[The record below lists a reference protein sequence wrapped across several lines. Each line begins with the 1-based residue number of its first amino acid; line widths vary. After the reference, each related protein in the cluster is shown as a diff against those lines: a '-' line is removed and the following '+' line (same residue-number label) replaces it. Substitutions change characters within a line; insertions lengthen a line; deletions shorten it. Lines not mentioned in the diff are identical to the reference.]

1 MPMGMLVQ
9 LASSQVN
16 TSSNP
21 RGRRSRSRSRS
32 RTPAPAPEL
41 SHLPHSPVHST
52 GRQEQAG
59 GKEEGALLVQVVSIC
74 GGRGRVAQ
82 RQRGADV
89 RSSHKCCA
97 WCGAVLCMVW
107 AGGCSCVQ
115 LCRCV
120 CVCVCVCWCVWA
132 WLRPRPPGAR
142 AAAGRIAACAVPQA
156 GCGMAVGCV
165 GCVCVC
171 LHVCAG
177 VCWCL
182 HGACVCAQVRSMHPA
197 TPAAA
202 GRGARRGPACA

>member
-1 MPMGMLVQ
+1 
-9 LASSQVN
+9 
-16 TSSNP
+16 
-21 RGRRSRSRSRS
+21 
-32 RTPAPAPEL
+32 
-41 SHLPHSPVHST
+41 
-52 GRQEQAG
+52 
-59 GKEEGALLVQVVSIC
+59 VQVVESTC

-120 CVCVCVCWCVWA
+120 CVCVCVCVCWCVWA
-132 WLRPRPPGAR
+132 CLRPRHPGAR

-171 LHVCAG
+171 VS
-177 VCWCL
+177 
-182 HGACVCAQVRSMHPA
+182 ACVCRCVLVSAWCMCMCTSQVNASSNPRGGGPRR
-197 TPAAA
+197 AA
-202 GRGARRGPACA
+202 GPSLCLILMWAGAWGQAYVWSQW